1 MRRDELLG
9 QVASW
14 YFEEGLGQSEIAGR
28 IHRSRSMVS
37 RLLTEARN
45 RGIVEIRINI
55 PITRNSGLERRLAD
69 EFGLRGAYVC
79 DAIESP
85 LMQRRALGRLGAE
98 CLKDHVS
105 DGMILGVAWSR
116 TLRTVVHEMPRLPM
130 RNVKVVQLSGSA
142 ASPDARIDG
151 PDLVRTI
158 AEKLAADY
166 RFFPAPLV
174 VASAALRDALMG
186 EDTVG
191 ETLRMA
197 ERSDVALVGVGNVAS
212 GDSSLRVSGLLN
224 EAEESE
230 LLASGVAGDITSCQ
244 FGPDG
249 QPLPVAFNRRVIGI
263 GPAALRRIPTVIAV
277 AAGPDKVGAIRAAAR
292 GKWFTVL
299 VTDAPTA
306 RELLTKHQARKE
318 AS

>member
-1 MRRDELLG
+1 MRRDALLG

-37 RLLTEARN
+37 RLLTEART

-55 PITRNSGLERRLAD
+55 PVSRNSGLEKRLKD
-69 EFGLRGAYVC
+69 ELGLKAAYVC
-79 DAIESP
+79 ESAESP
-85 LMQRRALGRLGAE
+85 LMQRRALGRLGAD
-98 CLKDHVS
+98 CLQDHVA
-105 DGMILGVAWSR
+105 DGIILGVAWSR
-116 TLRTVVHEMPRLPM
+116 TLRSVVHELPRLPM
-130 RNVKVVQLSGSA
+130 RNVQVVQLSGSA

-151 PDLVRTI
+151 PDLVRTV

-174 VASAALRDALMG
+174 VASPELRDALLG
-186 EDTVG
+186 EETVS
-191 ETLRMA
+191 ETLRLA
-197 ERSDVALVGVGNVAS
+197 ERSDIALVGVGNVAS
-212 GDSSLRVSGLLN
+212 GDSSLRVSGLLDEEE
-224 EAEESE
+224 EAE
-230 LLASGVAGDITSCQ
+230 LLAGGVAGDITSCQ
-244 FGPDG
+244 FGADG

-263 GPAALRRIPTVIAV
+263 GPEALRRIPTVIAV
-277 AAGPDKVGAIRAAAR
+277 AAGPDKVGAIRAAAQ

-299 VTDAPTA
+299 VTDAATA
-306 RELLTKHQARKE
+306 RELLVKRAVGKE